1 MKRLHLDNQHLQ
13 NQMLHYQQQQQ
24 QLLHQQQQQ
33 QQHQI
38 PVNPD
43 QFQQFNNSF
52 QLGQKT
58 QQPPPPPPPP
68 NYMDMSSNMFGK
80 SMNSTQLMSNL
91 GGVINTLI
99 NSRLAQHAHQQ
110 ACPPYGSLNANQNV
124 TNSKP
129 PQHNLFAHQKP
140 LSKNSELI
148 DESKCHVCGD
158 KSTGSHFGGISC
170 ESCKAFFRRSV
181 QKSRFEEYKCSYTG
195 NLIDNWINLQND
207 C

>member
-13 NQMLHYQQQQQ
+13 NQMLHYQQQQH
-24 QLLHQQQQQ
+24 LHQQQQQ
-33 QQHQI
+33 QQL
-38 PVNPD
+38 PVNPE
-43 QFQQFNNSF
+43 QLSSGGGGGHFQQFNNSF
-52 QLGQKT
+52 QKNQ
-58 QQPPPPPPPP
+58 PPPP
-68 NYMDMSSNMFGK
+68 NYMDMNSNMFGK
-80 SMNSTQLMSNL
+80 SLNSTQLMSNL

-110 ACPPYGSLNANQNV
+110 QACPPYGSSLNANQNV

-129 PQHNLFAHQKP
+129 SHHTNLFAHQK
-140 LSKNSELI
+140 STGKDSELV

-195 NLIDNWINLQND
+195 NRIAGRINL
-207 C
+207 